1 MGTRE
6 REDIHILSE
15 RKEDCEV
22 VDTNVMGQSTLTL
35 HRSYQTVQTQML
47 LNIYLTSLTSMLLS
61 LQHYRFCE

>member
-22 VDTNVMGQSTLTL
+22 VDTNVMGQ
-35 HRSYQTVQTQML
+35 
-47 LNIYLTSLTSMLLS
+47 
-61 LQHYRFCE
+61 